1 MRTTSLVLCLSRYSH
16 YFVAHR
22 SNSFVVDKLLKIPG
36 IQAASAGELGST
48 RAAYFGL
55 QARGKSLGK
64 IVVEEHNWVLI
75 GLVLGLTGLY
85 AVSFFKLLRLL
96 TNSNTAA
103 AVCIVLSVFYLTTD
117 TRPLPTQPLNL
128 LVHAHT

>member
-1 MRTTSLVLCLSRYSH
+1 MRTRISSSRPCLSRYSH

-36 IQAASAGELGST
+36 IQVASAAEFGST
-48 RAAYFGL
+48 RKAYFGL

-64 IVVEEHNWVLI
+64 IAVEGHNWVLI

-85 AVSFFKLLRLL
+85 AVSLNFF
-96 TNSNTAA
+96 
-103 AVCIVLSVFYLTTD
+103 VF
-117 TRPLPTQPLNL
+117 
-128 LVHAHT
+128 